1 MKRASALFF
10 ALYFAPGHG
19 LPYLCSM
26 KRGFI
31 LAWMLILMGA
41 SSCSTDS
48 GCSDPNA
55 LNFDSTASPT
65 ASDCA
70 YPGREYGF
78 PVFYFGS
85 TQSAASGA
93 FSLPFF
99 QTLDMSHPSAIPI
112 SVYGAGND
120 PLYSASAPGILAAY
134 GITSFPK
141 FCVGTQA
148 STSEATLV
156 ESDIQR
162 EFGMA
167 TAIGLEVNRVNA
179 GGDSLVW
186 EVFGYRYQGL
196 HQAAFVNVYALI
208 PETLAVQAGG
218 VNQPERHLNV
228 LAEGAAASGIGT
240 EVLFSETGSPAF
252 RLRLSMLRPAS
263 SRRYVAVV
271 WLANGNTYLP
281 ANAVWIEP

>member
-1 MKRASALFF
+1 
-10 ALYFAPGHG
+10 
-19 LPYLCSM
+19 M

-31 LAWMLILMGA
+31 LAWLLILVGA

-55 LNFDSTASPT
+55 LNYDSTASPT

-120 PLYSASAPGILAAY
+120 PLYSAAALGILAAY
-134 GITSFPK
+134 GVTAFPK
-141 FCVGTQA
+141 FCVGAQMPTTESAQVDMDLQLEFQSAAKVGIEVKTQ
-148 STSEATLV
+148 SV
-156 ESDIQR
+156 
-162 EFGMA
+162 
-167 TAIGLEVNRVNA
+167 
-179 GGDSLVW
+179 GGDSIAW
-186 EVFGYRYQGL
+186 DVFGFRYQGL
-196 HQAAFVNVYALI
+196 HKAAFVNVYALI

-228 LAEGAAASGIGT
+228 LAEGAAASGIGM

-252 RLRLSMLRPAS
+252 RLKLSMLRPPS